1 MAEIK
6 KAAVIG
12 AGVMGA
18 GIAAHFT
25 NAGIPVVLLDIVPKE
40 GKNRNAIAEGAVTK
54 MLKTDPAPFMS
65 TRGAAM
71 ITTGNIE
78 DNLDMLSDCDWIVEA
93 IIERLDLKQNLYKR
107 IEGTRKKG
115 SIVSSNT
122 STIPLKELTSG
133 MPASMIPDFVI
144 THFFNPP
151 RYMRLLEV
159 VASDKTRKNAVDT
172 IRAFGD
178 VRLGKG
184 MVLCNDTPGFIANR
198 IGSYWLQCGF
208 KYALEYELTVEEADA
223 VGSRP
228 FGIPKSGF
236 FALMDLVGL
245 DLIPH
250 VVKSMLSLLPESD
263 DYHRIA
269 NEQPVITTMIK
280 NGWIGRKGPSGFYRL
295 KKDSGEH
302 VKESIDLKTA
312 EYTPSVKG
320 QLDSLTAAKKGGLK
334 ALLETDDKGGKF
346 AWAMV
351 SQALV
356 YTAGLVPEIADTV
369 FDVDEAMKDGYG
381 WNNGPFEIIDKV
393 GAAWLA
399 EKLEAAKIEIPAILK
414 LASEKSGFYRVE
426 NGRRQYLTTD
436 GIYTDVAW
444 PAGVLKLSEIKL
456 TSKPVVKNPSAKV
469 WNIGDGVLCFE
480 FTSRANSL
488 DPMTMAAYKDVLKLF
503 KNDKEKKW
511 KALVIHNEGPNFS
524 VGANIGLMLFAANIA
539 VWGELESQVEDG
551 QKTYL
556 ALKQAPFPVV
566 SAPLGMALGGGCEI
580 LLHSDAIQAH
590 AETYTGL
597 VEVGVGVIPGWGG
610 CKEML
615 LRFKNNP
622 KMPRGPMPAVAKTFE
637 MIGTAQVSRSAVQAK
652 EMGIL
657 RPGDGITMN
666 RDRLLADA
674 KAKALK
680 LAENYAPPEDAEIS
694 LPGPG
699 GAAGLKLALDT
710 LVLQGKATAH
720 DQVVAA
726 GLAKVLSGG
735 DTDHTETISEKNL
748 LKLERGVFMEMV
760 RSEASLA
767 RMEHMLDTG
776 KPLRN

>member
-18 GIAAHFT
+18 GIAAHIT

-40 GKNRNAIAEGAVTK
+40 GSNRNAVAEGAVAK
-54 MLKTDPAPFMS
+54 MLKTEPAPFMS
-65 TRGAAM
+65 PRNAAM

-78 DNLDMLSDCDWIVEA
+78 DNLDLLADCDWIVEA
-93 IIERLDLKQNLYKR
+93 IIERLDIKQDLYKK
-107 IEGTRKKG
+107 IEPKRKKG

-133 MPASMIPDFVI
+133 MPKDMVPDFLI

-151 RYMRLLEV
+151 RYMRLLEIV
-159 VASDKTRKNAVDT
+159 GGEKTRKDAVDT
-172 IRAFGD
+172 IRVFGD
-178 VRLGKG
+178 VNLGKG
-184 MVLCNDTPGFIANR
+184 VVLCKDTPGFIANR
-198 IGSYWLQCGF
+198 IGTYWMQTCVVE
-208 KYALEYELTVEEADA
+208 ALNLDLTVEEADA
-223 VGSRP
+223 VASRP
-228 FGIPKSGF
+228 FGIPKTGIF
-236 FALMDLVGL
+236 GLIDLVGL
-245 DLIPH
+245 DLMPH
-250 VVKSMLSLLPESD
+250 IAKSMLSLLPKTD
-263 DYHRIA
+263 DYARIA
-269 NEQPVITTMIK
+269 GEPETFKTMIK

-295 KKDSGEH
+295 KKEGGKRI
-302 VKESIDLKTA
+302 KESIDLKTA
-312 EYTPSVKG
+312 EYGPSVKA
-320 QLDSLTAAKKGGLK
+320 QLDSLGVAKKGGLK
-334 ALLETDDKGGKF
+334 AVVEHEDKGGQY
-346 AWAMV
+346 AWKIA
-351 SQALV
+351 SQGLT
-356 YTAGLVPEIADTV
+356 YTAGLVPEIADTI

-381 WNNGPFEIIDKV
+381 WGLGPFEIIDTL
-393 GAAWLA
+393 GAKWFADKLTA
-399 EKLEAAKIEIPAILK
+399 EKIEVPPLLK
-414 LASEKSGFYRVE
+414 LAAEKGSFYRTE
-426 NGRRQYLTTD
+426 GGKLQYLTTK
-436 GIYTDVAW
+436 GEYTDVVR
-444 PAGVLKLSEIKL
+444 PDGVLKLSDIKRGA
-456 TSKPVVKNPSAKV
+456 KPIIKNPSAKV
-469 WNIGDGVLCFE
+469 WDIGDGVLCFE

-524 VGANIGLMLFAANIA
+524 VGANVGLMLFAANIA

-566 SAPLGMALGGGCEI
+566 AAPLGMALGGGCEI
-580 LLHSDAIQAH
+580 LLHSDTIQAH

-622 KMPRGPMPAVAKTFE
+622 KLPRGPMPAVAKTFE
-637 MIGTAQVSRSAVQAK
+637 LIGTAQVSRSAASAK

-657 RPGDGITMN
+657 RREDGITMN

-680 LAENYAPPEDAEIS
+680 LAENYTPPEDAEIS

-699 GAAGLKLALDT
+699 GAAGLKLALDA
-710 LVLQGKATAH
+710 LVLQGKATPH
-720 DQVVAA
+720 DKVVATA
-726 GLAKVLSGG
+726 LASVLSGG
-735 DTDHTETISEKNL
+735 ETDHTETITEKNL
-748 LKLERGVFMEMV
+748 LKLERNVFMELA
-760 RSEASLA
+760 RNPASLA